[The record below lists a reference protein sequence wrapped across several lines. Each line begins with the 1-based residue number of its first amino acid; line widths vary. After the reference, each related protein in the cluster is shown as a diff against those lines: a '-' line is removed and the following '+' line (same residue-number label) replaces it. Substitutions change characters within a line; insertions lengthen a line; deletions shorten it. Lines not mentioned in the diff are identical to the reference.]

1 METKPKANKKN
12 LRGRIMSGYL
22 KIILLSCILGIV
34 TIVFLGILSGY
45 YRSISNMEDERV
57 QISSTISAHYQWRSD
72 LIRSL
77 ETGSSFT
84 DGFDASTCSFGEW
97 VSEHTDENTSADIL
111 SLIQQVNEPHKEI
124 HSLAKELLNMR
135 YQDPEEALQSFF
147 SDLDT
152 MTDEVIEGL
161 HSIDNTYAAKME
173 QEKSFFVILLT
184 ATIVVTVLMMIVIIA
199 VSLFYANHLAHQI
212 ALPIM
217 KVADWANYLS
227 LGAVE
232 FNFDDEFAKM
242 EKENADNEVG
252 VMISAFHTMANNIK
266 ENVEVL
272 KRVADGD
279 MTAFVNIRSHH
290 DSLGRSLY
298 RLVQSNDAMFNEIVE
313 AAHTVAAGA
322 NEIANASHLLAES
335 TTAQA
340 SAAHNLSDEMDH
352 VSKLIHENDE
362 KAQVACQITK
372 EIEKDLCTNNE
383 HMKVLVDS
391 VVHMHDASQ
400 KIAVVMKTIDDIAF
414 ETNILALNAAIEAA
428 RAGVAGKGFAVVA
441 DEVRALALKS
451 TEAAKESRA
460 LIENSITQTEK
471 GNSIA
476 AESAAIF
483 EEINKK
489 IGKIVEIVE
498 EVSGLSTDQLE
509 SVKHVTESVSRI
521 TEAATSNAAISEES
535 DASSQEMSRQAE
547 VLRNAMKHFNLRI
560 RQKGQAFI
568 PDEKMDDSDFIK
580 HANEAHKMK
589 ETTGHF
595 GYEYI
600 DPFGE
605 EMEERLLESDRDRNF
620 T

>member
-1 METKPKANKKN
+1 MSTKPKGNKKN
-12 LRGRIMSGYL
+12 LRGRIMNGYL
-22 KIILLSCILGIV
+22 KIILFSSIFGV
-34 TIVFLGILSGY
+34 VMIVFLVALSGY
-45 YRSISNMEDERV
+45 YKTMSTMEEERI
-57 QISSTISAHYQWRSD
+57 QISSTISTHYEWRSD
-72 LIRSL
+72 LINSL
-77 ETGSSFT
+77 QTGSQFAGSL
-84 DGFDASTCSFGEW
+84 DAKSCSFGKW
-97 VSEHTDENTSADIL
+97 VTQHVDENVSPQIATLTQKIS
-111 SLIQQVNEPHKEI
+111 QPHNQI
-124 HSLAKELLNMR
+124 HSLAEELINMR
-135 YQDPEEALQSFF
+135 TEDQAGAIQRFFTELDP
-147 SDLDT
+147 

-161 HSIDNTYAAKME
+161 HDIDEIYAKEIENTK
-173 QEKSFFVILLT
+173 QVFNILLT
-184 ATIVVTVLMMIVIIA
+184 AIIIMIIIVMIIIVA
-199 VSLFYANHLAHQI
+199 LSLIYANCLARQI

-217 KVADWANYLS
+217 RVADWANHLS
-227 LGAVE
+227 LGAVD
-232 FNFDDEFAKM
+232 FNCDEEFAKM

-252 VMISAFHTMANNIK
+252 VMIAAFRTMANNIK

-290 DSLGRSLY
+290 DSLGKSLY
-298 RLVQSNDAMFNEIVE
+298 RLVQSNDAMFNEIVQ
-313 AAHTVAAGA
+313 AARTVAAGA

-340 SAAHNLSDEMDH
+340 SAAHNLSDEMEH
-352 VSKLIHENDE
+352 VSKLIHVNDE
-362 KAQVACQITK
+362 KAQVAYQITK
-372 EIEKDLCTNNE
+372 EIEANIQTNNE

-428 RAGVAGKGFAVVA
+428 RAGSAGKGFAVVA

-471 GNSIA
+471 GSAIA
-476 AESAAIF
+476 SESATIF
-483 EEINKK
+483 DEINQK
-489 IGKIVEIVE
+489 IEKIVEIVE

-509 SVKHVTESVSRI
+509 SVKHVAESVSRI

-547 VLRNAMKHFNLRI
+547 FLRNAMKHFNLRI

-600 DPFGE
+600 DPFGQQ
-605 EMEERLLESDRDRNF
+605 MEQRLMESDYDK
-620 T
+620 